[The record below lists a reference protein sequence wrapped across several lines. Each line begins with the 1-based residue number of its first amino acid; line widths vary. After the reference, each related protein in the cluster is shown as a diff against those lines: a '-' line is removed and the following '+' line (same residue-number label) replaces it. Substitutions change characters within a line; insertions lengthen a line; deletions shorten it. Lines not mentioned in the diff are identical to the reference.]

1 MLFQYVCLL
10 KRKKAPSR
18 HPMAPTEGLCVI
30 LVVYNPLTGSQSA
43 SDSAADEAC
52 TEKCDGSQC

>member
-52 TEKCDGSQC
+52 TE